1 MNLVRPISL
10 VTHPIRQP
18 PTANRQQHLVLP

>member
-1 MNLVRPISL
+1 MNLIRPISL
-10 VTHPIRQP
+10 ATLPIRQP